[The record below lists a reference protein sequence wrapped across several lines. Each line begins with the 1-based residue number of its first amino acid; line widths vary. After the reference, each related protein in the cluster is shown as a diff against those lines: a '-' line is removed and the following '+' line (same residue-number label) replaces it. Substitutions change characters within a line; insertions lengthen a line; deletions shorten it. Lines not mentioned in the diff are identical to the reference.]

1 MGMNF
6 NTSGH
11 SVEEK
16 EYVSAFMKPGIH
28 TAKIQKIEYM
38 KSNGGTEG
46 IKITFEGAPMADL
59 DGKGQTAETTLW
71 LSAKAW
77 PFTRDRLVI
86 MADKLGVRDAF
97 DAAGDADSTE
107 AYAMAVNGVFAGKA
121 GRWKFAGKEI
131 EGKVGEDGQK
141 KNNWVKSELAAFNF
155 CEPLS
160 VLDAESKLKFDEN
173 NKYDMQRLAPA
184 DVEADGGGDSFE
196 STEESPW

>member
-1 MGMNF
+1 MNF

-28 TAKIQKIEYM
+28 IARIQKIEYK

-46 IKITFEGAPMADL
+46 INIVMEGAPL
-59 DGKGQTAETTLW
+59 DSLEGKGQTAETTYW
-71 LSAKAW
+71 LSTKAW
-77 PFTRDRLVI
+77 PFTKDRLVI
-86 MADKLGVRDAF
+86 MADKLGVREAF
-97 DAAGDADSTE
+97 DAAGNTDSTE
-107 AYAMAVNGVFAGKA
+107 AYAGALNGVFAGKSA
-121 GRWKFAGKEI
+121 RWKFAGKEI

-141 KNNWVKSELAAFNF
+141 KNNWFKSELAAFNF

-160 VLDAESKLKFDEN
+160 VLEADSKLKFDET
-173 NKYDMQRLAPA
+173 NKYDMNRLAPA
-184 DVEADGGGDSFE
+184 DVEVNNGESFEE